1 MFTLHQTVISRSGR
15 DSGRFLSVVATD
27 ERYVYVCDGKRRPLD
42 NPKRKNPVHLVSL
55 DERLNDEAFRSD
67 RALRKALARTKAE
80 HNKE

>member
-1 MFTLHQTVISRSGR
+1 MFEIHQTVISGSGR
-15 DSGRFLSVVATD
+15 DGGSLLTVVAVDD
-27 ERYVYVCDGKRRPLD
+27 EYVYVCDGKRRPLD

-67 RALRKALARTKAE
+67 RALRKALAQVRVK

>member
-1 MFTLHQTVISRSGR
+1 MFEIHQAVISGSGR
-15 DSGRFLSVVATD
+15 DGGSLLAVVAVDD
-27 ERYVYVCDGKRRPLD
+27 EYVYVCDGKRRPLD

-67 RALRKALARTKAE
+67 RSLRKALAQVRAK